1 MDDGLAEGVKAGAPK
16 VNRAVT
22 VLGDGAA
29 DSLRD
34 SVGVRSP
41 STVFAEI
48 GKNMDLGLAKGLE
61 QYAYRVTTA
70 SESVGEDAVAAA
82 RKPLDQFGFDDRLST
97 TMTITPVL
105 DMTNFDSQSA
115 GLYRTLDD
123 MRLGT
128 SLSLA
133 TANADG
139 MRRRSAVQN
148 DKDGIDKLAGM
159 IKNLIDNPPSV
170 NHNQF
175 NITNGDP
182 DEVAEKVSQKLQRDI
197 VRRNA
202 VWS

>member
-1 MDDGLAEGVKAGAPK
+1 MQ
-16 VNRAVT
+16 T
-22 VLGDGAA
+22 VIELKNQID
-29 DSLRD
+29 
-34 SVGVRSP
+34 SP
-41 STVFAEI
+41 SKVFYEY
-48 GKNMDLGLAKGLE
+48 GKYIDLGLVAGLE
-61 QYAYRVTTA
+61 QYAANVTTA
-70 SESVGEDAVAAA
+70 SEAVADGAINAA
-82 RKPLDQFGFDDRLST
+82 KDRIDQFGFDDRLST

-133 TANADG
+133 AANADG
-139 MRRRSAVQN
+139 MHRRSAVQN
-148 DKDGIDKLAGM
+148 DKEGIDKLTGM